1 MGRGRIY
8 LKTIDLLRYAAH
20 LLDPCWRLSYSSFW
34 DLAKN
39 WQFCWVITSIFNIIH
54 WAYLVHIILHILGVY
69 WAYVRHFFGIVWVHH
84 GHFHFF
90 GHIWAHLLN
99 IWKRPPTLNYRL
111 LSRSQLL
118 HHLAHPLCQFLKE
131 EGWILTK
138 IKEGEGSELKHFV
151 TEGTNLI
158 IHWFCHWWGY
168 IAIHTAEVCSNRSAS
183 GH

>member
-1 MGRGRIY
+1 MLRISW
-8 LKTIDLLRYAAH
+8 IHVGD
-20 LLDPCWRLSYSSFW
+20 SVSQVFW
-34 DLAKN
+34 DLANN
-39 WQFCWVITSIFNIIH
+39 WQFCWVITSIFNIIY
-54 WAYLVHIILHILGVY
+54 WAYIVHIILHILGVC

-118 HHLAHPLCQFLKE
+118 HHLAHPLCQFFKR
-131 EGWILTK
+131 GGVNPDKDKRRRGQWAKTFCYR
-138 IKEGEGSELKHFV
+138 GA
-151 TEGTNLI
+151 NLI
-158 IHWFCHWWGY
+158 IHWFCHWWGH
-168 IAIHTAEVCSNRSAS
+168 IAIHTAEVCSNCSAS